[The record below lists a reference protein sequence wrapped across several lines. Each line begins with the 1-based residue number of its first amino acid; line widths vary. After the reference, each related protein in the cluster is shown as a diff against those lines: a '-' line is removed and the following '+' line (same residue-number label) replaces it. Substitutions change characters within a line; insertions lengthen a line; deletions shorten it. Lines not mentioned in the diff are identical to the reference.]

1 MHRCHMKPY
10 QYTGRGEPR
19 SRVLTHLVHR
29 LAIGYVFEDEGHGF
43 IRAASRAKIE
53 RKALEDGGL

>member
-1 MHRCHMKPY
+1 MKPY